1 MGVERV
7 QEIFREVFGDG
18 NLNIFPEMTAKHVA
32 NWDSFN
38 HINLII
44 ALEEAFGISF
54 ATEEMAEMANVGDL
68 IKILR
73 KKGHAVSW

>member
-1 MGVERV
+1 MGVEKV
-7 QEIFREVFGDG
+7 QEVFQEVFGKRD
-18 NLNIFPEMTAKHVA
+18 LRIFPEMTAKQVA

-68 IKILR
+68 IKILQ
-73 KKGHAVSW
+73 KKGHDVSW

>member
-1 MGVERV
+1 
-7 QEIFREVFGDG
+7 
-18 NLNIFPEMTAKHVA
+18 MTAKQVA

-68 IKILR
+68 IKILQ
-73 KKGHAVSW
+73 KKGHDVSW

>member
-1 MGVERV
+1 MGVDRV

-44 ALEEAFGISF
+44 ALESEFAISF
-54 ATEEMAEMANVGDL
+54 STEEILEMFYVDDL

-73 KKGHAVSW
+73 KKGHDVSW